1 MNFDFLYHS
10 YTFTITVFAAVF
22 GMAYPLILQAID
34 RIDDKY
40 TSSVLATDLRKRW
53 QFKTFNRLIVACI
66 VCVAVLAYVL
76 EYVDDEWLKYA
87 IVSASVLVIVTLM
100 IVVVLL
106 FHQILN
112 YYTPVDLLELLEKKK
127 INRNAN
133 ALLDLAK
140 YAAKTD
146 DFELHLKSL
155 SAIAVLFYGEQRKA
169 PEDKPVEY
177 SAELYDILAKI
188 SKSIGDTSM
197 SDDRYNYIGIASVV
211 YAFDCKGGISMKTYQ
226 RMWEMVNWAAK
237 AGNGGWFKD
246 YWTYADQYYRFY
258 KLEGNTELAK
268 ANLREFYQ
276 YHVMMGGLLV
286 YFKRYDW
293 LSHIMHFSQ
302 SEPPRFELIP
312 GTLGRIFEMVALVDE
327 LRAKPFGLYQ
337 KYQFIGLERGAKM
350 DDAIASFVNQ
360 YLALLIIR
368 LWTYND
374 YNINYANPLDMP
386 QANDEY
392 IEANESLMANV
403 ERMKRCVVKWY
414 QTGLLSDFGLYNLPE
429 QQVVQDKLDEYIE
442 VLKQKIIEIQARE
455 EVDKHKAQVIKDE
468 IIVTNA
474 NSHCLVPIK
483 DDNNVL
489 DEGLYNVYSTPVMAI
504 ERIDKPFITIGSK
517 KELGNFGACLVH
529 SLNVNL
535 LNVYLVNAFP
545 KPCTAEY
552 NINQKNLLDAID
564 KLNLPD
570 DYVIIETGNAL
581 NLYELKNRITV
592 EDNRRS
598 YAGHA
603 ILDLGMSGFDAC
615 VLLMRSDD
623 IPFIEI
629 VETDTQNSDCQ
640 LIDKSNC
647 LYCNIDSLKPPY
659 DVRLVQS
666 IKLYTK
672 KALGNNCL
680 LKVMYDYGG
689 NKYDLDKVTELC
701 PKKEELEVKEDQEE
715 KETGDR

>member
-53 QFKTFNRLIVACI
+53 QFRTFNRLIVVCI

-76 EYVDDEWLKYA
+76 EYVDGEWLKYI
-87 IVSASVLVIVTLM
+87 IVSTSVLIIVALM

-112 YYTPVDLLELLEKKK
+112 YYSPIDLLALLVKKK
-127 INRNAN
+127 VNRNAN

-146 DFELHLKSL
+146 DFELHVKSL
-155 SAIAVLFYGEQRKA
+155 AALGVLFYEEQRKT

-188 SKSIGDTSM
+188 AKSIGDTSM
-197 SDDRYNYIGIASVV
+197 SDDRYNYIGIASIV

-258 KLEGNTELAK
+258 KLEGNTELAR
-268 ANLREFYQ
+268 ANLKEFYL

-312 GTLGRIFEMVALVDE
+312 GTLARIFEMVALVGE
-327 LRAKPFGLYQ
+327 LRSQPFGLYQ

-374 YNINYANPLDMP
+374 YNINYTNPLDIP
-386 QANDEY
+386 LANDEY
-392 IEANESLMANV
+392 VEANEALIANV
-403 ERMKRCVVKWY
+403 ERMKRGVEKWY
-414 QTGLLSDFGLYNLPE
+414 QTGLLSEFGLYNIPE
-429 QQVVQDKLDEYIE
+429 QQEIHDKLDEYVG
-442 VLKQKIIEIQARE
+442 VLKQKIVEIEARE
-455 EVDKHKAQVIKDE
+455 EVDRHKAQVIKDE
-468 IIVTNA
+468 MIVTNA
-474 NSHCLVPIK
+474 NSHCAIPMRDETI
-483 DDNNVL
+483 VL
-489 DEGLYNVYSTPVMAI
+489 DENLYITYSTPVMAT
-504 ERIDKPFITIGSK
+504 ERIEKPFITIGSK
-517 KELGNFGACLVH
+517 KEIGNLGACLVH
-529 SLNVNL
+529 SLNFNL
-535 LNVYLVNAFP
+535 LNVYLGKAFP
-545 KPCTAEY
+545 KPFTAEY
-552 NINQKNLLDAID
+552 TINQKDLLNAID
-564 KLNLPD
+564 KLGLPE
-570 DYVIIETGNAL
+570 DYIIIETGNAL
-581 NLYELKNRITV
+581 NLYELRKRITV
-592 EDNRRS
+592 VNNRRS
-598 YAGHA
+598 YNGHE
-603 ILDLGMSGFDAC
+603 ILDLGMSGFFPRVC
-615 VLLMRSDD
+615 IMRGDD

-629 VETDTQNSDCQ
+629 VETDTENSDCQ

-647 LYCNIDSLKPPY
+647 LYSNIDNLKPPY
-659 DVRLVQS
+659 DVQLVQS
-666 IKLYTK
+666 IKAYK
-672 KALGNNCL
+672 KKTLGNTCL
-680 LKVMYDYGG
+680 LKVMTDYGG
-689 NKYDLDKVTELC
+689 NKYDLDKVTDLC
-701 PKKEELEVKEDQEE
+701 PKEQELEVKEEQEE
-715 KETGDR
+715 KETGD

>member
-76 EYVDDEWLKYA
+76 EYVEGDCLKYA
-87 IVSASVLVIVTLM
+87 IVSASVLVIVALM

-112 YYTPVDLLELLEKKK
+112 YYSPVDLLKLLEKKK

-146 DFELHLKSL
+146 DFELHVKSL
-155 SAIAVLFYGEQRKA
+155 AALGVLFHEEQRNT

-188 SKSIGDTSM
+188 SKNIGDTSM
-197 SDDRYNYIGIASVV
+197 ADDRYNYIGIASII
-211 YAFDCKGGISMKTYQ
+211 YAFDSKGGLSLKTNQ
-226 RMWEMVNWAAK
+226 QMWSMVNWAAK

-258 KLEGNTELAK
+258 KLEGNTELAR
-268 ANLREFYQ
+268 ANLREFYH

-302 SEPPRFELIP
+302 SEPPRFDLIP
-312 GTLGRIFEMVALVDE
+312 GTLDKIFEMVALVDD
-327 LRAKPFGLYQ
+327 LRSKPFGLYQ

-374 YNINYANPLDMP
+374 YNINYSNPLDIPMS
-386 QANDEY
+386 NDEY
-392 IEANESLMANV
+392 IEANEALIANV
-403 ERMKRCVVKWY
+403 ERMKRGVEKWY
-414 QTGLLSDFGLYNLPE
+414 QTGLLSEFGLYNLPG
-429 QQVVQDKLDEYIE
+429 QQEVQDKLDEYIGI
-442 VLKQKIIEIQARE
+442 LKEKITEIQARE
-455 EVDKHKAQVIKDE
+455 EVDRHKAQVIKDE
-468 IIVTNA
+468 IIVANA
-474 NSHCLVPIK
+474 SSHCSVPMKNEII
-483 DDNNVL
+483 VL
-489 DEGLYNVYSTPVMAI
+489 DEGSYDVFSTPVMAI

-517 KELGNFGACLVH
+517 RELGNFGSCLVH
-529 SLNVNL
+529 TLNFNL
-535 LNVYLVNAFP
+535 LNVYLGKALP
-545 KPCTAEY
+545 KPFTAEY
-552 NINQKNLLDAID
+552 NINQKDLLDAID
-564 KLNLPD
+564 KLGLPE
-570 DYVIIETGNAL
+570 DYIIIETGNAL
-581 NLYELKNRITV
+581 SSYELRKRITL
-592 EDNRRS
+592 EDKKRTYNN
-598 YAGHA
+598 HE
-603 ILDLGMSGFDAC
+603 ILDLGMSGFSPC
-615 VLLMRSDD
+615 VCVMRIDN

-647 LYCNIDSLKPPY
+647 LYCNIDNLKPPY
-659 DVRLVQS
+659 DVQLVQS
-666 IKLYTK
+666 IKVYTK
-672 KALGNNCL
+672 KALSNTCL
-680 LKVMYDYGG
+680 LKVMNDYGG
-689 NKYDLDKVTELC
+689 NKYDLDKVKELC
-701 PKKEELEVKEDQEE
+701 PKEEELGVKEEQEG
-715 KETGDR
+715 KETGD